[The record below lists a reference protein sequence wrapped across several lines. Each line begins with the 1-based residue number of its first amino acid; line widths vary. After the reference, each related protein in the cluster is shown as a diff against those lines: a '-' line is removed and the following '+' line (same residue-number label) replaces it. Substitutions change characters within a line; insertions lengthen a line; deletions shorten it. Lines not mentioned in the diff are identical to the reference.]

1 MSNPAASR
9 PATASSGVA
18 TLVRGDARPVRVL
31 AVFRAAVYLGHDD
44 GVVALVA
51 SDGIPHPNAIVVP
64 DGTAAVPFAGVRTH
78 QRGTVGGGR
87 VVLPSLRLRV
97 TRWTDPVPHLGRVD
111 PTHLRALAREARERL
126 VVATGPVPESLRH
139 PAARVGTALLDGD
152 TAGAVAAARRLLG
165 YGPGL
170 TPSGDDVLA
179 GLLAAVPA
187 LERAL
192 HGPLATP
199 LTTVTTALGGAIADL
214 ARDATTAV
222 SAALLLHAA
231 RGEVA
236 APAAAVLHA
245 FTGRGDLRAAVDGLL
260 AVGSTSGRDLTVGL
274 LAGADLVLA
283 ASAAPGAPATTLA
296 TASSTASVT
305 TASRS
310 TIDPR
315 TL

>member
-1 MSNPAASR
+1 VSNPAASR

-51 SDGIPHPNAIVVP
+51 SDGIHHPNAIVVP
-64 DGTAAVPFAGVRTH
+64 DATAAVPFASVRTH
-78 QRGTVGGGR
+78 QGGTVGGGR
-87 VVLPSLRLRV
+87 VVLPGLRLRV

-111 PTHLRALAREARERL
+111 PTHLRAHAREVRERL
-126 VVATGPVPESLRH
+126 LVATGPVPESLRH

-165 YGPGL
+165 SGPGL

-192 HGPLATP
+192 HGPPATP
-199 LTTVTTALGGAIADL
+199 LTTTTSALGSAIADL

-274 LAGADLVLA
+274 LAGVELVLA
-283 ASAAPGAPATTLA
+283 
-296 TASSTASVT
+296 ASSTASVA